1 MIRVRI
7 KYAKT
12 GWLKYTSNLDVQKI
26 WERALRRARLPLAYS
41 QGFNPQPRLNLAA
54 PLPLGF
60 TGSGEL
66 IDIWFTEGL
75 DLQTTKETL
84 TSKLPPGLT
93 LQDVFEVDLS
103 EDSLQ
108 SRVAAAAY
116 RIHILDEINAEDL
129 ACKMTSI
136 LDATSLPRT
145 RRGKAYDLRPLIEEL
160 QLQADHILISRLTM
174 LPNATGRPEE
184 LLQAMQLDPNN
195 AHIER
200 TELILS
206 EITPAR

>member
-66 IDIWFTEGL
+66 IDIWFTEELVLASMEEKISG
-75 DLQTTKETL
+75 
-84 TSKLPPGLT
+84 KLPAEMSIQEVSP
-93 LQDVFEVDLS
+93 VDLS

-108 SRVAAAAY
+108 SRVAAAEY
-116 RIHILDEINAEDL
+116 RIQVLAELSSAELAAKVADL
-129 ACKMTSI
+129 LNST
-136 LDATSLPRT
+136 TLPRT
-145 RRGKAYDLRPLIEEL
+145 RRSKAYDLRPLIEDLRL
-160 QLQADHILISRLTM
+160 QKDLILTARLTM

-184 LLQAMQLDPNN
+184 LLEAMQINSN
-195 AHIER
+195 EARIER
-200 TELILS
+200 TALILS
-206 EITPAR
+206 PLD